1 MDGAFNMAADEALMA
16 TAVLKNQTVLRLFQW
31 EPWSLSLGKHQSL
44 SEVDLEE
51 CSKRKIMVVRRLTGG
66 RAVLHARELTYSI
79 VVPATNVESGY
90 HHQLAITIGRALCH
104 GLQSLGTNVKWVPKG
119 RSVAGKH
126 SELCFATVA
135 RGEILWQ
142 GKKVVGSAQRVMD
155 NAILQHGSI
164 LLDFGHEQIADLW
177 KDTANT
183 YRDVLSSHTA
193 TLREIL
199 GQVPDIKSVMLA
211 IADGFK
217 AYFCE
222 LDGEE
227 ELSYEEKLA
236 IERCANPFFLGG
248 WKAESVD
255 VPVSADQ
262 PAA

>member
-1 MDGAFNMAADEALMA
+1 MAADEALMA
-16 TAVLKNQTVLRLFQW
+16 TAVLENRTILRLFQW
-31 EPWSLSLGKHQSL
+31 EPWSLSLGKNQPL

-51 CSKRKIMVVRRLTGG
+51 CNKRRIMVVRRLTGG

-79 VVPATNVESGY
+79 VIPTPKVESGH
-90 HHQLAITIGRALCH
+90 HHQLALTIGRALCH
-104 GLQSLGTNVKWVPKG
+104 GLQSLGADVEWVPKG

-126 SELCFATVA
+126 SELCFATA
-135 RGEILWQ
+135 TRGEVLWQ

-164 LLDFGHEQIADLW
+164 LIDSGHEQIADLW
-177 KDTANT
+177 KDSENT

-193 TLREIL
+193 TLHQIL
-199 GQVPDIKSVMLA
+199 RRVPDIESVTPA

-217 AYFCE
+217 TYFSE

-227 ELSYEEKLA
+227 ELSHEEKLA
-236 IERCANPFFLGG
+236 IKQRANPFFLGG
-248 WKAESVD
+248 WKAENADMS
-255 VPVSADQ
+255 VSADQ